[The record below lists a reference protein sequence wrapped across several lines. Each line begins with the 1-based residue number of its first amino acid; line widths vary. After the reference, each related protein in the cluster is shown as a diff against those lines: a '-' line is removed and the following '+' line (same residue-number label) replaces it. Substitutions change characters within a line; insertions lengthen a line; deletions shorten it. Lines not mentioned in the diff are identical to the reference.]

1 MPPSFHLEDVAHWLS
16 KSGSL
21 SSFAVELRA
30 LSAECTPQQAV
41 DLYIGLRDTGE
52 RWESEWRGEFLE
64 FFPQVKDLLPPL
76 ADAEQWPALLADK
89 IRTQSV
95 SEVFSFLDSVGIA
108 NQEFD
113 PKEEYEYACGFGR
126 ADDISDI
133 PFEFYPLEN
142 TGSELDPIPLARK
155 IGRQDMVEYL
165 EATLEQ
171 LKQKYR
177 ESWALGR
184 KLALEAKDT

>member
-1 MPPSFHLEDVAHWLS
+1 MKTSFHLEDVAHWLS

-21 SSFAVELRA
+21 SAFAEELKA
-30 LSAECTPQQAV
+30 YSVACTPQQAV

-76 ADAEQWPALLADK
+76 ADAEQWPVLLADN

-95 SEVFSFLDSVGIA
+95 SEVATFLESIGVA
-108 NQEFD
+108 NQQFEAKAD
-113 PKEEYEYACGFGR
+113 YEYACRFGR
-126 ADDISDI
+126 VDDISDI

-142 TGSELDPIPLARK
+142 TGSELDPIPLARE
-155 IGRQDMVEYL
+155 IGRQEMVEYL

-184 KLALEAKDT
+184 KLALEARDT

>member
-1 MPPSFHLEDVAHWLS
+1 MSPAFHIEDVARWLS

-21 SSFAVELRA
+21 SAFAEE
-30 LSAECTPQQAV
+30 LSAFSAACTPQQAV
-41 DLYIGLRDTGE
+41 DLYLGLRDTGE

-89 IRTQSV
+89 IKTQSL
-95 SEVFSFLDSVGIA
+95 SEVSAFLELVGVA
-108 NQEFD
+108 NRTFD
-113 PKEEYEYACGFGR
+113 PQSAYALACRLGS
-126 ADDISDI
+126 DSDIKNI
-133 PFEFYPLEN
+133 PFEFYPLED
-142 TGSELDPIPLARK
+142 TGSDLDPIPLARQ
-155 IGRQDMVEYL
+155 IGGKEMVEYL
-165 EATLEQ
+165 EETLKQ